1 MVETARPLFHRTSAE
16 QEFRSRLVTCR
27 SVSRIYSATQR
38 SRQSHSRNR
47 PPNQSS
53 RMKVPLRWA
62 NGWRARTE
70 EANGGLFNGFLSRGV
85 EASSGRTC
93 HQIECYGESVQTV
106 GRHRFLFASTQ
117 VSFCE
122 GFSCLS
128 TSPLFLH
135 SISFFYVSSNSK
147 ELFALETS
155 RFFRA
160 GQREPSQCV
169 AASSGC
175 ARHPCVGTH
184 RRGKKLFL
192 LVLSYFVFVMPIS
205 DYIRCPS
212 FLDGEN

>member
-1 MVETARPLFHRTSAE
+1 
-16 QEFRSRLVTCR
+16 
-27 SVSRIYSATQR
+27 
-38 SRQSHSRNR
+38 
-47 PPNQSS
+47 
-53 RMKVPLRWA
+53 MKVPLRWA

-175 ARHPCVGTH
+175 ARYPCVGTH
-184 RRGKKLFL
+184 RRGKNSSFWFCLTLYLTCLFL
-192 LVLSYFVFVMPIS
+192 TTSDVPLSLTAKIKGGICLYDGRPS
-205 DYIRCPS
+205 DHTFWCPS
-212 FLDGEN
+212 AVQIWQR